1 MKEYTV
7 RVYDDRTEWH
17 QNGNLHRE
25 DGPAV
30 ELADGGKYWYLNG
43 ESLTEKEFND
53 RLNPVELT
61 LGEIATKF
69 NIPVEQLKIKTL
81 SNGKEDQRKFIEQIM
96 RWDEELGLYDLSR
109 ADLDKIINDNKNA
122 PTPNEALIKAY
133 EKYKNRINKDE

>member
-1 MKEYTV
+1 M
-7 RVYDDRTEWH
+7 
-17 QNGNLHRE
+17 
-25 DGPAV
+25 
-30 ELADGGKYWYLNG
+30 
-43 ESLTEKEFND
+43 
-53 RLNPVELT
+53 NPVELT
-61 LGEIATKF
+61 LDEIASKF

-122 PTPNEALIKAY
+122 PTPNEALIKAA